1 LNTLL
6 QTFGDGGHSPTHE
19 DVKTALSNPENV
31 EKIKDLFATHNV
43 VPKNSPRN
51 PELKGKAISLLQQ
64 KYPNQDKDKEM
75 RLFILSLVLPP
86 TPEAVELK
94 TLLDSFG
101 DVKNALEDPGIEEKK
116 KELKTFFKLREQAIF
131 GDLDPQNYQTPGKR
145 KKLVDKVYAVLE
157 EKYPSN
163 KGEDGKIRDLVVNV
177 VLPKNIP
184 EEGSAGK
191 AAAKGGGNQ

>member
-1 LNTLL
+1 
-6 QTFGDGGHSPTHE
+6 
-19 DVKTALSNPENV
+19 
-31 EKIKDLFATHNV
+31 
-43 VPKNSPRN
+43 
-51 PELKGKAISLLQQ
+51 
-64 KYPNQDKDKEM
+64 M

-101 DVKNALEDPGIEEKK
+101 DVKNALEGPGIEEKK
-116 KELKTFFKLREQAIF
+116 EELKTFFKLREQAIF

>member
-1 LNTLL
+1 MNTLL

-116 KELKTFFKLREQAIF
+116 EKLKTFFRLHEQAIF
-131 GDLDPQNYQTPGKR
+131 GDLDPQNYQTPGEKEETRGQGICCARR
-145 KKLVDKVYAVLE
+145 K
-157 EKYPSN
+157 
-163 KGEDGKIRDLVVNV
+163 
-177 VLPKNIP
+177 IP
-184 EEGSAGK
+184 VE
-191 AAAKGGGNQ
+191 QR

>member
-1 LNTLL
+1 MNNLL
-6 QTFGDGGHSPTHE
+6 QTFGDGGHE
-19 DVKTALSNPENV
+19 DVKAALGNPENV
-31 EKIKDLFATHNV
+31 EKIQDLFANHKL

-51 PELKGKAISLLQQ
+51 PELKGKAIGLLQQ

-86 TPEAVELK
+86 TQEAAALK

-101 DVKNALEDPGIEEKK
+101 DVENALEGPRSEET
-116 KELKTFFKLREQAIF
+116 KEKLKTFFKSREQAIF
-131 GDLDPQNYQTPGKR
+131 GNLYPPTYQTPGQR
-145 KKLVDKVYAVLE
+145 KNLLVKVYAVLE
-157 EKYPSN
+157 EKYPSS
-163 KGEDGKIRDLVVNV
+163 KGEDGKIRDLVANV

>member
-51 PELKGKAISLLQQ
+51 PELKGKAIGLLQQ

-101 DVKNALEDPGIEEKK
+101 DVKNALEGPGIEEKK
-116 KELKTFFKLREQAIF
+116 EELKTFFKLHEQAIF

-157 EKYPSN
+157 EKYPSS
-163 KGEDGKIRDLVVNV
+163 KGEDGKIRDLVANV
-177 VLPKNIP
+177 VFPQNIP